1 MYNSFH
7 HTSHASIDTCSR
19 GDCSSFSGGAREH
32 RSVANIARG
41 GQNIARARL
50 MSRRTWRT
58 SRETPSVRQPP
69 RPLRSNGVVWTVA
82 VANSPALTVQSW
94 TGALGESGGAGEQ
107 SATPIAQQL
116 SSTTSFHVVP
126 ADCSGRRWLHQS
138 IIIFA
143 CAASRCLESAVI
155 VYRSHLRRSGTV
167 NLRFKM
173 IIFKSCPIGPDRLHT
188 ACSCA
193 LCRARCFELRLSFV
207 TVEQSCQADRV
218 WQLRSTAFGHDCCSC
233 SAAGIAPMCPLP
245 PSSPPSRR
253 VILMNP
259 YPYPPYHL
267 SQSICHP

>member
-1 MYNSFH
+1 MWRS
-7 HTSHASIDTCSR
+7 
-19 GDCSSFSGGAREH
+19 EH
-32 RSVANIARG
+32 V
-41 GQNIARARL
+41 IARARL
-50 MSRRTWRT
+50 TSRRTWRT

-94 TGALGESGGAGEQ
+94 TVALGESGGAGEQ

-155 VYRSHLRRSGTV
+155 VYRSHLRRSGTLD
-167 NLRFKM
+167 LRFKM

-193 LCRARCFELRLSFV
+193 LCRARISKGGGGAKL
-207 TVEQSCQADRV
+207 ADR
-218 WQLRSTAFGHDCCSC
+218 LRAPLTGAAHVSVTLSTCATC
-233 SAAGIAPMCPLP
+233 AG
-245 PSSPPSRR
+245 S
-253 VILMNP
+253 
-259 YPYPPYHL
+259 
-267 SQSICHP
+267 